1 MPTRILRLNEYAG
14 TWGLNPDEAGMDFD
28 ESLIDSLVE
37 LVGSEEEVEAAAQ
50 AAHDDLMSAF
60 EKNEVEIKEEDVP
73 EKLAVAALILKLVEM
88 GKLGPE
94 EADEIM
100 EEHLG

>member
-1 MPTRILRLNEYAG
+1 MATRILRLNEYAG
-14 TWGLNPDEAGMDFD
+14 TWGTNPDENEMNFD

-60 EKNEVEIKEEDVP
+60 EKNEVEIGEGDVP

-94 EADEIM
+94 EADEVM
-100 EEHLG
+100 EEHIG

>member
-1 MPTRILRLNEYAG
+1 MATRILRLNEYAG
-14 TWGLNPDEAGMDFD
+14 TLGTNLDENEMKFD

-60 EKNEVEIKEEDVP
+60 EKNEVEIGETDVP
-73 EKLAVAALILKLVEM
+73 EKLAIASLILKLVEM

-94 EADEIM
+94 EADDVM
-100 EEHLG
+100 EEYLG